1 MSLQSDKYLLFVSLC
16 HKLCCET
23 FFFKIEKL
31 FSIWRNSCRKCCHN
45 LIIGKNKLHLS
56 LVSPFLACRCLYNNQ
71 VNGVLI
77 NNLPF
82 PFPFL
87 PHLGSF

>member
-1 MSLQSDKYLLFVSLC
+1 
-16 HKLCCET
+16 
-23 FFFKIEKL
+23 
-31 FSIWRNSCRKCCHN
+31 
-45 LIIGKNKLHLS
+45 
-56 LVSPFLACRCLYNNQ
+56 

-82 PFPFL
+82 PFPFPFL